1 LIPPQRTST
10 VLIQVCRAKIHRARV
25 TDANLDYEGSIS
37 VGRDLLAASTI
48 RLYEKV
54 QVVKLNNGAR
64 FETYVIEGEEGEIC
78 LNGAAARMGQVGDLV
93 ILIAYGQVDLEESG
107 KVKPVIVRVDSHNRP
122 VKN

>member
-1 LIPPQRTST
+1 M
-10 VLIQVCRAKIHRARV
+10 IQVCRAKIHRARV

-54 QVVKLNNGAR
+54 QVVNLNNGAR